1 MDEPID
7 LGKGQCGMGSRQHS
21 AGSNSGQPR
30 SPRLTR
36 LLSHT
41 AWPKTPPA
49 RDALLQILYKEIEKT
64 YLIFKKTI
72 QLLLKKEEQLRNI
85 ITFMPFTILI

>member
-7 LGKGQCGMGSRQHS
+7 LGKGQCGVEWGMGI
-21 AGSNSGQPR
+21 GLGSGQLR

-41 AWPKTPPA
+41 AWPKTPSV
-49 RDALLQILYKEIEKT
+49 RDALQQE
-64 YLIFKKTI
+64 
-72 QLLLKKEEQLRNI
+72 LKLERYTETKS
-85 ITFMPFTILI
+85 